1 MATNYFWTINPLE
14 CYPTSSGET
23 DVVFTA
29 HWQLHA
35 NEEVDGILYNATSI
49 GTQPIPLHSGSAF
62 IPFEELTLPL
72 VQGWVEES
80 MGPDQVQAIKD
91 NLAQQ
96 IANQINPP
104 VVTLQ
109 SPWLNTTTT
118 STTTTTTT
126 VEEPTTSTTTTTTTV
141 EG

>member
-1 MATNYFWTINPLE
+1 MAVSYFWTINPLE
-14 CYPTSSGET
+14 AYPTASGES

-35 NEEVDGILYNATSI
+35 TEEVDGTTYTAQSI
-49 GTQPIPLHSGSAF
+49 GTQGLTYTSGSSF
-62 IPFEELTLPL
+62 TPFEELTLEQ
-72 VQGWVEES
+72 VQGWVEGA
-80 MGPDQVQAIKD
+80 MGEEQVNNIKAG
-91 NLAQQ
+91 LATN

-109 SPWLNTTTT
+109 SPWLTTTTT

-126 VEEPTTSTTTTTTTV
+126 AAE
-141 EG
+141 

>member
-1 MATNYFWTINPLE
+1 MAVSYFWTINPLE
-14 CYPTSSGET
+14 AYPTASGEV

-35 NEEVDGILYNATSI
+35 TEEVDGTTYTAQSI
-49 GTQPIPLHSGSAF
+49 GTQGLTYTSGSSF
-62 IPFEELTLPL
+62 TPFEELTLEQ
-72 VQGWVEES
+72 VQGWVENA
-80 MGPDQVQAIKD
+80 MGTGSVD
-91 NLAQQ
+91 NMKAGLATQ

-109 SPWLNTTTT
+109 SPWLTTTTT

-126 VEEPTTSTTTTTTTV
+126 AAE
-141 EG
+141 

>member
-1 MATNYFWTINPLE
+1 MAATYFWTINPLE
-14 CYPTSSGET
+14 AYPTASGES

-35 NEEVDGILYNATSI
+35 TETVDETTYTAQSI
-49 GTQPIPLHSGSAF
+49 GTQGLTYTSGSAF
-62 IPFEELTLPL
+62 TPFEELTLEQ
-72 VQGWVEES
+72 VQGWVENA
-80 MGPDQVQAIKD
+80 MGTGSVD
-91 NLAQQ
+91 NLKAGLATQ

-109 SPWLNTTTT
+109 SPWLTTTTT

-126 VEEPTTSTTTTTTTV
+126 AAE
-141 EG
+141 

>member
-1 MATNYFWTINPLE
+1 MAVSYFWTINPLE
-14 CYPTSSGET
+14 AYPTASGEV

-35 NEEVDGILYNATSI
+35 TEEVDGTTYTAQSI
-49 GTQPIPLHSGSAF
+49 GTQGLTYASGSAF
-62 IPFEELTLPL
+62 TPFEELTLEQ
-72 VQGWVEES
+72 VQGWVENA
-80 MGPDQVQAIKD
+80 MGTGSVD
-91 NLAQQ
+91 NMKAGLATQ

-109 SPWLNTTTT
+109 SPWLTTTTTT

-126 VEEPTTSTTTTTTTV
+126 AAE
-141 EG
+141 

>member
-1 MATNYFWTINPLE
+1 MAVSYFWTINPLE
-14 CYPTSSGET
+14 AYPTASGES

-35 NEEVDGILYNATSI
+35 TETVGETVYNAQSI
-49 GTQPIPLHSGSAF
+49 GTQGVTYTSGSAF
-62 IPFEELTLPL
+62 VPFEELTLEL
-72 VQGWVEES
+72 VQGWVENA
-80 MGPDQVQAIKD
+80 MGTGSVDNIKAG
-91 NLAQQ
+91 LATN

-109 SPWLNTTTT
+109 SPWLTTT

-126 VEEPTTSTTTTTTTV
+126 AAE
-141 EG
+141 

>member
-1 MATNYFWTINPLE
+1 MAVSYFWTINPLE
-14 CYPTSSGET
+14 AYPTASGES

-35 NEEVDGILYNATSI
+35 TEEVDGTTYTAQSI
-49 GTQPIPLHSGSAF
+49 GTQGLTYTSGSAF
-62 IPFEELTLPL
+62 TPFEELTLEQ
-72 VQGWVEES
+72 VQGWVENA
-80 MGPDQVQAIKD
+80 MGTGSVD
-91 NLAQQ
+91 NMKASLATN

-109 SPWLNTTTT
+109 SPWLTTTTTT

-126 VEEPTTSTTTTTTTV
+126 AAE
-141 EG
+141 

>member
-1 MATNYFWTINPLE
+1 MAVSYFWTINPLE
-14 CYPTSSGET
+14 AYPTASGEI

-35 NEEVDGILYNATSI
+35 TEEVDGTTYTAQSI
-49 GTQPIPLHSGSAF
+49 GTQGLTYASGSAF
-62 IPFEELTLPL
+62 TPFEELTLEQ
-72 VQGWVEES
+72 VQGWVENA
-80 MGPDQVQAIKD
+80 MGTGSVDMMKAG
-91 NLAQQ
+91 LATQ

-109 SPWLNTTTT
+109 SPWLTTTTT

-126 VEEPTTSTTTTTTTV
+126 AAE
-141 EG
+141 

>member
-1 MATNYFWTINPLE
+1 MAVSYFWTINPLE
-14 CYPTSSGET
+14 AYPTASGES

-35 NEEVDGILYNATSI
+35 TEEVDGTTYTAQSI
-49 GTQPIPLHSGSAF
+49 GTQGLTYTSGSSF
-62 IPFEELTLPL
+62 TPFEELTLEQ
-72 VQGWVEES
+72 VQGWVENA
-80 MGPDQVQAIKD
+80 MGTGSVD
-91 NLAQQ
+91 NMKAGLATQ

-109 SPWLNTTTT
+109 SPWLTTTTT

-126 VEEPTTSTTTTTTTV
+126 AAE
-141 EG
+141 